1 MTLLNLHFCC
11 ISERQHEHGQ
21 IEDRPSSFNHDTP
34 FVPSSEAQKLIQSYS
49 EVAKASVSQMN
60 QISQKLQNLH
70 QLTQV
75 PWASNDRNQPEA
87 ILPPDTDPNKP
98 ASTSMSHAIG
108 NSENFNKSFAASG
121 SSLAANNLADLPSQF
136 TATAA
141 SMNLTLPADKNFAN
155 LNVLANSKN
164 TEGLTV
170 VTLGHL
176 QPKNMSTSYTPSN
189 EPSQS
194 GQPSTS
200 ATASDTPSDNT
211 MRVHRKTFIPGWSVP
226 PRVLLVDD
234 DSVCRNLSSK
244 LLQVFGCTF
253 DVATDG
259 VEALKKLGLEKYDLV
274 LMVSQHSCMLASSL
288 AQPIKQVYY
297 LGCCYAQFGWRHR
310 HSQHPTI

>member
-1 MTLLNLHFCC
+1 MQ
-11 ISERQHEHGQ
+11 SDRQHERGQ
-21 IEDRPSSFNHDTP
+21 IEDRSSSFNHDTP

-60 QISQKLQNLH
+60 QISQKLQNLQ

-75 PWASNDRNQPEA
+75 PWATNDRNQPEA
-87 ILPPDTDPNKP
+87 ILPSDSDPNN
-98 ASTSMSHAIG
+98 ATTSTSMSHAVA
-108 NSENFNKSFAASG
+108 NSESFMKSTTAT
-121 SSLAANNLADLPSQF
+121 SSPLAAIDLADLPSQF
-136 TATAA
+136 TANAA
-141 SMNLTLPADKNFAN
+141 NMNLTLPADKNFAG

-164 TEGLTV
+164 AEGLTV

-189 EPSQS
+189 ELAQS

-200 ATASDTPSDNT
+200 TTASEIPSDNT

-274 LMVSQHSCMLASSL
+274 LMVSHRFCVLA
-288 AQPIKQVYY
+288 AFFI
-297 LGCCYAQFGWRHR
+297 C
-310 HSQHPTI
+310 TNN